1 MRNRE
6 VADLLFKIADGLD
19 LSGENFFK
27 IRAYRKV
34 GNVIKDFPE
43 DIEKIYKNGNL
54 TTIEGVGAGIAKKI
68 EEYLTTGK
76 MTKLEEISKDIPESL
91 FNLLHIRDLGPR
103 TIHDLHK
110 KLGVNNLQDL
120 KKVIQNGSFSE
131 IEGLGDKKAEKILE
145 NIKFYEEKTGKDRRF
160 TIGEVMPM
168 VEKILANLEKTK
180 SVKRFSTAGSL
191 RRMKETVGDI
201 DILIETGSPEK
212 AINEFTSFP
221 EIKKVLESG
230 KTKVSVMLKD
240 IDIRMDLRILPD
252 KSYGAALL
260 YFTGSKDHNVKIRGL
275 AIKKGLKINEYGVF
289 KKEKMVAGKSEE
301 EIYNLLGMDFI
312 PPELRENRGEVEL
325 ALKGKLPELIDYK
338 DIKGNL
344 HTHSRYSDGN
354 NSIKELASF
363 AKDFGY
369 SYIGITDHSSSAAYA
384 NGLKENELKKQI
396 DEIDA
401 LNENSDDFRILKG
414 TESDILPDGSL
425 DFREDILDKLDF
437 VIGAIHSGFTK
448 NVTKRMEKALEN
460 PYLTILAHPTGRL
473 ISSRVGYEV
482 DLDRVMDKA
491 KEEKKILEINAYYD
505 RLDLNELN
513 AREANEKGIKLC
525 ISTDAHNFDMFKWMD
540 LGVGIARRA
549 WIPRDSVI
557 NTYELN
563 DLLKIFKRNG

>member
-27 IRAYRKV
+27 IRAYRKA
-34 GNVIKDFPE
+34 GNVIKDLPE
-43 DIEKIYKNGNL
+43 DIERIYKDGNL

-76 MTKLEEISKDIPESL
+76 MTKLEEVEKDIPESL
-91 FNLLHIRDLGPR
+91 FNLLQIRDLGPR
-103 TIHDLHK
+103 TIHNLHK
-110 KLGVNNLQDL
+110 KLGVNDLQDL

-131 IEGLGDKKAEKILE
+131 IEGLGEKKAEKILE
-145 NIKFYEEKTGKDRRF
+145 NIKLYEERTGKNRRF
-160 TIGEVMPM
+160 TLGEVTPT
-168 VEKILANLEKTK
+168 VQEILEKLKNLK
-180 SVKRFSTAGSL
+180 SVKRVSPAGSL
-191 RRMKETVGDI
+191 RRMKESVGDI
-201 DILIETGSPEK
+201 DILIETAHPEK

-221 EIKKVLESG
+221 QIKKVLESG
-230 KTKVSVMLKD
+230 KTKVSVMLKG
-240 IDIRMDLRILPD
+240 IDIQMDLRVLPAE
-252 KSYGAALL
+252 SYGAALL

-289 KKEKMVAGKSEE
+289 KNEKMIAGKSEK

-325 ALKGKLPELIDYK
+325 ALKGQLPDLIDYN

-344 HTHSRYSDGN
+344 HTHSKYSDGN

-369 SYIGITDHSSSAAYA
+369 SYLGITDHSSSAAYA
-384 NGLKENELKKQI
+384 NGLKEDELKKQI

-401 LNENSDDFRILKG
+401 LNEDFKDFRILKG

-425 DFREDILDKLDF
+425 DFKEDLLEKLDF

-482 DLDRVMDKA
+482 DLEKVMNKA

-505 RLDLNELN
+505 RLDLNEFN

-525 ISTDAHNFDMFKWMD
+525 ISTDAHNFDMFKWMN
-540 LGVGIARRA
+540 LGIGIARRA
-549 WIPRDSVI
+549 WISRDSVI

-563 DLLKIFKRNG
+563 NLLKIFKRNG